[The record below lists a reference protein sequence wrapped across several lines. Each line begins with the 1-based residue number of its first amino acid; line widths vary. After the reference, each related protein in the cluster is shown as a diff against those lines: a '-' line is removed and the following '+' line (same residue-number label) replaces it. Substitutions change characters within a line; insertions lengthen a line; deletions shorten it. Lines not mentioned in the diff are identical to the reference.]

1 MKKLLLLV
9 SIAAVF
15 NACKK
20 EETKTETPA
29 PAGPKGNIVFNLG
42 GTSYDLL
49 GKNRVA
55 SPGIWEVYS
64 DSTAMNYLLAFRLTV
79 NSNVAR
85 EYPLGEIVDNPN
97 VASFNLVIINGANRV
112 EYVTT
117 SGTFKLTDTAD
128 DKWTGTFSG
137 KVKNKET
144 NEELDLTGGRIIAV
158 AP

>member
-20 EETKTETPA
+20 EEAKKDDPA
-29 PAGPKGNIVFNLG
+29 PAGPKGNIVFKIGND
-42 GTSYDLL
+42 SYDLL

-64 DSTAMNYLLAFRLTV
+64 DSTAQNFLMSFRLTV
-79 NSNVAR
+79 NSNVPR
-85 EYPLGEIVDNPN
+85 DYPLVEVVDNAN
-97 VASFNLVIINGANRV
+97 VASFNLVIINGSQRT
-112 EYVTT
+112 EYASV